1 MEGVGGLPVG
11 EEKKRAV
18 RDMFDRIA
26 PRYDRLNR
34 LLSLRL
40 DQRWRR
46 EALRA
51 LAPGPGDVLLDLAC
65 GTGDFLELYGR
76 RGARAIGVDFS
87 AGMLRVAGN
96 RGVPGALLQG
106 DASRLPLAD
115 ASVTILTCGFALRN
129 FVSLED
135 VIREV
140 ARVLAPGGRIALL
153 EVDEPRSRL
162 LRAGHGLYFNRLVP
176 LIGGLLSD
184 QSAYRYLPR
193 SVSYLPPETELLDMI
208 ARAGFTRVAKRRLSG
223 GIVQLLTAERTG

>member
-11 EEKKRAV
+11 EQKKRAV

-87 AGMLRVAGN
+87 AGMLRVAGS

-184 QSAYRYLPR
+184 QRAYRYLPR